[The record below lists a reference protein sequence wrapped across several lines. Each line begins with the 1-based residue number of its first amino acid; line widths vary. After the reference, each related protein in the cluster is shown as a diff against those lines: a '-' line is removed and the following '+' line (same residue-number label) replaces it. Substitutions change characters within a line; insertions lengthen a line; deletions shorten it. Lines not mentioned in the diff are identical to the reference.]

1 MAKGSKIKGKNI
13 AAGIGSKL
21 FKAAVFTGKTALK
34 TAAGVGKLAY
44 KGASKGIEKLG
55 RMDRKKLC
63 IIGCTAACAA
73 ALPVFITA
81 PGRADKGLKAPFQ
94 NRNFAHRG
102 LHSRDRSVPENSLQA
117 FELAAEA
124 GYGIE
129 LDVQL
134 SKDGQVVVFHDDT
147 LNRVCGI
154 DARVDELTYAE
165 LRDLSLL
172 DTEEKIPLF
181 SDVLSVIRGRGP
193 LIVELKNGKSNRELC
208 EKTCEL
214 LRKYDGEVC
223 VESFNPMIVAW
234 FRFHAKEFLRGVL
247 AAPESEYNGQTT
259 KFTAFLLSNGLLNFV
274 CRPQFIAYKI
284 GKRPASINLSIAL
297 GAMNVGWTS
306 HEIRNEKGRDAVI
319 FEFYRPKL
327 IYKKRRGNG

>member
-1 MAKGSKIKGKNI
+1 MAKGKNMTAEIAVDLSKGLLKTARLAGK
-13 AAGIGSKL
+13 
-21 FKAAVFTGKTALK
+21 FALK
-34 TAAGVGKLAY
+34 TAGKTGNLLY
-44 KGASKGIEKLG
+44 KGTVNGIERLG
-55 RMDRKKLC
+55 SMDSKDLWKF
-63 IIGCTAACAA
+63 GGAA
-73 ALPVFITA
+73 AGAIALPIFLLA
-81 PGRADKGLKAPFQ
+81 PGRTDRKQREPFR

-102 LHSRDRSVPENSLQA
+102 LHSRDRSVPENSLKA

-147 LNRVCGI
+147 LNRVCGM
-154 DARVDELTYAE
+154 DARVDELDYSV

-172 DTEEKIPLF
+172 NTEEKIPLF

-193 LIVELKNGKSNRELC
+193 LIVELKNGRSNRELC
-208 EKTCEL
+208 EKTCEM
-214 LRKYDGEVC
+214 LRKYNGEVC
-223 VESFNPMIVAW
+223 IESFNPMIVAW
-234 FRFHAKEFLRGVL
+234 FRFHAREYLRGFL
-247 AAPESEYNGQTT
+247 SAPKEEYEGKSS
-259 KFTAFLLSNGLLNFV
+259 KFTAFLLSRGLMNFI

-297 GAMNVGWTS
+297 GAMNFGWTS

-327 IYKKRRGNG
+327 IYRRR

>member
-1 MAKGSKIKGKNI
+1 MAKGKKEIAEI
-13 AAGIGSKL
+13 AAGM
-21 FKAAVFTGKTALK
+21 GKTLLKSARLAGRAAIK
-34 TAAGVGKLAY
+34 TAGAAGNLLY
-44 KGASKGIEKLG
+44 KGAVKGIDKLG
-55 RMDRKKLC
+55 EMDRKDLWKL
-63 IIGCTAACAA
+63 GGAAACAV
-73 ALPVFITA
+73 ALPVFILA
-81 PGRADKGLKAPFQ
+81 PGRADRRQKEPFR

-102 LHSRDRSVPENSLQA
+102 LHSRDRSVPENSLKA
-117 FELAAEA
+117 FDLAAEA

-154 DARVDELTYAE
+154 DARVDELNYAE

-181 SDVLSVIRGRGP
+181 SDVLAVIRGRGP
-193 LIVELKNGKSNRELC
+193 LIVELKNGRSNKELC
-208 EKTCEL
+208 EKTCEM
-214 LRKYDGEVC
+214 LRKYNGEVC
-223 VESFNPMIVAW
+223 IESFNPMIVAW
-234 FRFHAKEFLRGVL
+234 FRFHAKEFLRGL
-247 AAPESEYNGQTT
+247 LSAPKEEYEGQTS
-259 KFTAFLLSNGLLNFV
+259 KFTAFLLSRGMINFI

-284 GKRPASINLSIAL
+284 GKRPASINLSLAL

-306 HEIRNEKGRDAVI
+306 HETRNEKGRDAVI

-327 IYKKRRGNG
+327 IYRRR